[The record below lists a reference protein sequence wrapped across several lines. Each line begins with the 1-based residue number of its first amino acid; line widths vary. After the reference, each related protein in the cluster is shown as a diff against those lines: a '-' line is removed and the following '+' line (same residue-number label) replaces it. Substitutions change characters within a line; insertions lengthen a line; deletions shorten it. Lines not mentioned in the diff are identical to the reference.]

1 MVFILTSGKKV
12 FKQTRFL
19 VIGVN
24 SANKDQ
30 KKNNR
35 KAKGGG
41 GKKRNH

>member
-12 FKQTRFL
+12 FKQPRFF

-24 SANKDQ
+24 SANKNE

-41 GKKRNH
+41 CKKRNH